1 MLESVADRYRRWGV
15 DELLAKYPE
24 LRIIPSAKD
33 DLKLG
38 GELEFNVRG
47 PDDVV
52 IADAYCVELRIPPNY
67 PEGIPTV
74 FETGGRVP
82 KTYHKLTD
90 GSLCLAAPTELRLRV
105 KNSTKLEEFVELFVI
120 PYLFGFSYR
129 EIRGVPPYGELEH
142 GKEGLREY
150 FAHLFDVSDR
160 KVALQLVRLASLK
173 KKPANKLPCPC
184 GSGRRLGRCHH
195 AIVNELRSELGR
207 RWFAS
212 HFDDLAP
219 RADPTPGDAPD
230 HSLRGISTRRGRRQK

>member
-1 MLESVADRYRRWGV
+1 MPESVADRYRRWGV
-15 DELLAKYPE
+15 DELLSKYPE
-24 LRIIPSAKD
+24 LRIIPSANR

-52 IADAYCVELRIPPNY
+52 IADMYCLEMRIPPSY

-90 GSLCLAAPTELRLRV
+90 GSLCLAAPTELRLKV
-105 KNSTKLEEFVELFVI
+105 GTSTTLVEFVELFVI

-129 EIRGVPPYGELEH
+129 EMLGYSPYGELEH
-142 GKEGLREY
+142 GKDGLRQH
-150 FAHLFDVSDR
+150 FAHLFGVPDR
-160 KVALQLVRLASLK
+160 QVASQLVRLASLK
-173 KKPANKLPCPC
+173 KRPANKLPCPC

-195 AIVNELRSELGR
+195 AIVNELRSKLGR

-212 HFDDLAP
+212 QFEDLAP
-219 RADPTPGDAPD
+219 GADPTPGEAPG
-230 HSLRGISTRRGRRQK
+230 HSLRGIRKRRRRSQK